1 MFAFYLVLV
10 VVLLVLNAF
19 YALGEFAVVKIRPTR
34 VEELAA
40 RGSSRA
46 KALQHIKGRLDEYLS
61 VCQVGVTL
69 SSIGL
74 GFVGEPAVAR
84 LLQPVLERAGMAG
97 GGASVAVSVI
107 VTYILMSYLSIVLA
121 ELVPKT
127 IALRATEP
135 MALLVAPPMR
145 LSYTLFYVPLVILN
159 RSADAVLRLLG
170 FPRQDRAESLS
181 EEELRLVLAASQG
194 GGEISFRQLLHIEN
208 VLDAA
213 GLQVRDAMRTRA
225 EARFLRADA
234 SWEEN
239 EKVILESRFS
249 RFPVTGPGAEVP
261 DRMVHVKDLY
271 YSARTGGS
279 LPDLGKV
286 ARPVLSVREDAPLQ
300 ELLTEFQ
307 RRRTHLAVVTDGK
320 GAWTGLVTLE
330 DVLEEFMGAVEDE
343 FEKEPAISLAD
354 GLSPRRIVLGV
365 EAPSMQ
371 HAIRTAIAAVP
382 ESELPLPAP
391 RLVAAVLEREARFST
406 YLGRGLAIPHARIEG
421 LDRPV
426 LLFARS
432 NEGIPL
438 PGRDEKARLLFILL
452 TPAQAAH
459 AQVRL
464 LGRIAGLLDSE
475 YVEKQLYEAK
485 DPGGVL
491 EAIRS
496 GELAAL
502 P

>member
-1 MFAFYLVLV
+1 MLAFYLGL
-10 VVLLVLNAF
+10 VLLLLMLNAF

-34 VEELAA
+34 VEELA
-40 RGSSRA
+40 GGGDGRA
-46 KALQHIKGRLDEYLS
+46 QALQHIKARLDEYLS

-84 LLQPVLERAGMAG
+84 LLQPLLERAGMAG
-97 GGASVAVSVI
+97 SGATVAVSVI
-107 VTYILMSYLSIVLA
+107 VTYLLMSYLSIVLA

-135 MALLVAPPMR
+135 MALLVARPMR
-145 LSYTLFYVPLVILN
+145 ISYTLFYVPLVILN

-170 FPRQDRAESLS
+170 FPRREHSESLS
-181 EEELRLVLAASQG
+181 EEELRMVLAASQG
-194 GGEISFRQLLHIEN
+194 GGGISFRQLLHIEN

-213 GLQVRDAMRTRA
+213 GLKVRDAMRTRG
-225 EARFLRADA
+225 EARSLRLEAPWA
-234 SWEEN
+234 EN
-239 EKVILESRFS
+239 EKVIVDSRFS
-249 RFPVTGPGAEVP
+249 RFPMLEAGVGLPT
-261 DRMVHVKDLY
+261 RMLHVKDLLH
-271 YSARTGGS
+271 ARRDGGT
-279 LPDLGKV
+279 PDLAAL
-286 ARPVLSVREDAPLQ
+286 ARPILSVREDAPLQ

-330 DVLEEFMGAVEDE
+330 DVLEEFMGTVEDE

-354 GLSPRRIVLGV
+354 GLSARRIVLGV
-365 EAPSMQ
+365 EAASMQ
-371 HAIRTAIAAVP
+371 QALRVAIGSVP
-382 ESELPLPAP
+382 EAELPLPAA
-391 RLVAAVLEREARFST
+391 RILAAVQEREARFST
-406 YLGRGLAIPHARIEG
+406 YLGRGLAIPHARLEG
-421 LDRPV
+421 LERPA
-426 LLFARS
+426 LIFARS
-432 NEGIPL
+432 TQGIPL
-438 PGRDEKARLLFILL
+438 PGREDRARLMFILL

-459 AQVRL
+459 VQVRL

-485 DPGGVL
+485 DAEGVL

-496 GELAAL
+496 GELAA
-502 P
+502 PA